1 MGKKLIRITK
11 NKGVIMF
18 WVVLILGI
26 LCAIFKWSILGALLC
41 LVIVLGVL
49 YNEIKG
55 IEGGK

>member
-11 NKGVIMF
+11 SKGVIMF
-18 WVVLILGI
+18 WFVLIFGI
-26 LCAIFKWSILGALLC
+26 LCAIFKWSILGTLLC